1 MVASLVR
8 PPPQSRSPPTS
19 PRADPDSQADP
30 TIEGERDAMRHVRV
44 FVSSPGDTIHER
56 GRVDR
61 VVERLNGEFAAVARL
76 ESIRWETKF
85 YRADAS
91 FQPQIPEAKEC
102 DIVIAVFRHR
112 IGTELPSTFAR
123 LPDNSPYPSGTA
135 YEVLSSIEQCRRHG
149 RPEVFVFHYPDP
161 PLVRLDD
168 PEAEQTREQ
177 WERLKEFWATWFKG
191 ADGTFK
197 GAFQEYTTI
206 EDFEAQLDRLLRGRL
221 ERILH
226 ERPVEWPVEVKGS
239 PFRGLAAFGAKHAR
253 VFFGRSRD
261 ITRAVDEWKDAAARG
276 TPFLLLIGASGAGK
290 SSLARAGLVPR
301 ITVPGVVPT
310 VDLWRVAVMHPS
322 ESSDGPVASLAMR
335 LFDGALDIP
344 DDEQGRPP
352 ALPEIAD
359 GDYRTPAELARLFV
373 EAGPAAVSPVTR
385 TLERA
390 GEAER
395 AQQGYVRPICARL
408 LIVVDQLDELFGPD
422 VTPDERAIFVRLLAG
437 LAATGQVWL
446 LATLRADL
454 YERFLAEPGLLALK
468 TSGAAYDLSPPGPAE
483 LSEIVCRPAE
493 AAGLDFETD
502 PASGERLADRLLR
515 EADRPDMLPLLQ
527 LALDRL
533 FEARVVTAERPT
545 LTVAAYESLGGLA
558 GIINREAER
567 ALVGLDEAEI
577 GRLPR
582 LLRQL
587 AAIGELDAGEASVT
601 PASLTIR
608 TVPLAGATPDA
619 PSHRLVHA
627 LVEARIL
634 LTSGKGVAAG
644 IRLAHQ
650 RVLTDWVRA
659 RQLVEESIRFFSIC
673 KDVEDQRRKWNDAGR
688 SRDCLIQPG
697 RLLNRAE
704 LVVKDFGEELS
715 PETLEFVRASG
726 RRARMRQRLTFVA
739 AVVFAVFAVIAAGA
753 GIYAKHEEHRAE
765 GSLDA
770 ARNAVNVIVVDIAQG
785 LRYVAGVPNA
795 TIQTILERIQDTVK
809 ALTDFAPDNVALS
822 RVYLDSLR
830 EIATTY
836 QTAGDM
842 QRARGSAM
850 TALKKAQDL
859 AHLYHNPEWQHEVS
873 VMLNRLG
880 SIDLS
885 SGEAAE
891 ALKDYEEA
899 LEIMRPVA
907 KRHPSNAKWQR
918 ELAMSLEGIGAVKSY
933 TGDARGALAAY
944 DEGLAIIRRLA
955 QDAPSNLELQR
966 QIAVR
971 LDETGDMKLSTGD
984 TAAAEAD
991 YEEGLTI
998 ARALVEKKPEDTQ
1011 WQRDVF
1017 LNLTKI
1023 GDLKAQAGDLTAAI
1037 APYGEAVAIVHHLAK
1052 TDPTNPL
1059 WLFDEAEGLCKMG
1072 DANLEERD
1080 RDYGAGLTI
1089 MRGLVQHYPDN
1100 FRWQRELSVSL
1111 NKVGDVKLR
1120 ENDTDGALAD
1130 YGEAL
1135 TIVGH
1140 LTERDAENLAWR
1152 RDVAVTLSKIGDV
1165 KLRRGDGDGAVAN
1178 YEQALQKLRSLS
1190 EHDPENTLWQSDLW
1204 LALNNLG
1211 DVKLRN
1217 GDANGAIPDYQQA
1230 AAIVRNLPERDLNR
1244 SFWLQNMTVRLSKLG
1259 DAGLRAADPSAAAA
1273 SYDELQAI
1281 AQLLAKH
1288 DPGNEVWQS
1297 DLWIAL
1303 YKLSEAKLTLGDA
1316 TAARGLCAEGLTIIR
1331 ALAASHSGNVQHQ
1344 LQLVMTLH
1352 LLASMQDGSER
1363 ERALNEALTILE
1375 QLQAANQLPPDKIGW
1390 LDKIR
1395 QELPA
1400 N

>member
-8 PPPQSRSPPTS
+8 PPPQSRSPPTP
-19 PRADPDSQADP
+19 PRADLDSQADP

-85 YRADAS
+85 YRADAG

-177 WERLKEFWATWFKG
+177 WERLKAFWATWFKG

-206 EDFEAQLDRLLRGRL
+206 EDFEAQLDRLLRGWL

-226 ERPVEWPVEVKGS
+226 ERPVEWPIEVKGS

-335 LFDGALDIP
+335 LFDGERDIP

-502 PASGERLADRLLR
+502 PASGERLAERLLR

-608 TVPLAGATPDA
+608 TVPLAEATPDA

-650 RVLTDWVRA
+650 RVLTDWARA

-704 LVVKDFGEELS
+704 LIVKDFGEELS

-822 RVYLDSLR
+822 RVYLDSLL

-859 AHLYHNPEWQHEVS
+859 AHLYHNDPEWQHEVS
-873 VMLNRLG
+873 VTLNRLG

-971 LDETGDMKLSTGD
+971 LDETGDMKLTTGD

-998 ARALVEKKPEDTQ
+998 ARALVEKKPENTQ

-1017 LNLTKI
+1017 FSLTKI

-1072 DANLEERD
+1072 DVNLEERD

-1111 NKVGDVKLR
+1111 NKVGDVKLQ
-1120 ENDTDGALAD
+1120 ENDTDGALAA
-1130 YGEAL
+1130 YSEAL
-1135 TIVGH
+1135 TIVEH
-1140 LTERDAENLAWR
+1140 LAERDPKNLVWL
-1152 RDVAVTLSKIGDV
+1152 RDVALTLSKIGDV
-1165 KLRRGDGDGAVAN
+1165 KLR
-1178 YEQALQKLRSLS
+1178 
-1190 EHDPENTLWQSDLW
+1190 T
-1204 LALNNLG
+1204 
-1211 DVKLRN
+1211 
-1217 GDANGAIPDYQQA
+1217 GDANGAIANYEQAVEKLRRLSEHDPNNTLWLRDLTAPLNKLGNTKLQTGDTSGAARSFGESLAVARHLIEHDPENALWQLDLWMALNNVGDVKLRKSDAGGATPNYQEA
-1230 AAIVRNLPERDLNR
+1230 LAILRHLSERDLN
-1244 SFWLQNMTVRLSKLG
+1244 N
-1259 DAGLRAADPSAAAA
+1259 P
-1273 SYDELQAI
+1273 
-1281 AQLLAKH
+1281 LLA
-1288 DPGNEVWQS
+1288 
-1297 DLWIAL
+1297 
-1303 YKLSEAKLTLGDA
+1303 
-1316 TAARGLCAEGLTIIR
+1316 AECDSQ
-1331 ALAASHSGNVQHQ
+1331 A
-1344 LQLVMTLH
+1344 
-1352 LLASMQDGSER
+1352 
-1363 ERALNEALTILE
+1363 E
-1375 QLQAANQLPPDKIGW
+1375 QAGR
-1390 LDKIR
+1390 R
-1395 QELPA
+1395 QFA
-1400 N
+1400 GR